1 MRTIAHFFRLISGI
15 ALAATAAVAP
25 AMAAEEAASPA
36 PVCHAPAD
44 LVRLVN
50 PLKRVAQRI
59 AGGQP
64 LTIVAIGSSST
75 FGAGA
80 SSPEH
85 SYPSRL
91 AIEFQALYPKM
102 SITVLNR
109 GVNGE
114 ESKEMVARFD
124 RDVFEHNPDLVIWQV
139 GSNSVL
145 RDRPLIEANRS
156 LLEGL
161 QRLRSSG
168 ADVVLINPQYA
179 PKVIDK
185 HDVDGMVDLIEMT
198 AKQANVDLF
207 ERFAVMR
214 YWRLTEDIPF
224 SAFVSPD
231 ELHMNDWSYGCLAK
245 LLSGAIQEAAT
256 RMTVTATAGQGR

>member
-1 MRTIAHFFRLISGI
+1 
-15 ALAATAAVAP
+15 LAAAAATVTP
-25 AMAAEEAASPA
+25 VRAAEEAAPTL
-36 PVCHAPAD
+36 VCQAPAE

-59 AGGQP
+59 AGGQS

-85 SYPSRL
+85 NYPSRL
-91 AIEFQALYPKM
+91 AAELQAAYPKM

-114 ESKEMVARFD
+114 ESKDMVERFD
-124 RDVFEHNPDLVIWQV
+124 RDIFAHKPDLVIWQV

-145 RDRPLIEANRS
+145 RDRPLGEANRS
-156 LLEGL
+156 LLDGL
-161 QRLRSSG
+161 QRLRGSG

-179 PKVIDK
+179 PKVINK
-185 HDVDGMVDLIEMT
+185 HDVDGMVDLIELT

-256 RMTVTATAGQGR
+256 RTTVTATAGRSR

>member
-1 MRTIAHFFRLISGI
+1 
-15 ALAATAAVAP
+15 LAAAAAMAVPAIAAEAPAAPAVA
-25 AMAAEEAASPA
+25 
-36 PVCHAPAD
+36 CHAPAD

-59 AGGQP
+59 AGGQS

-80 SSPEH
+80 SSPDR

-91 AIEFQALYPKM
+91 AVEFQALYPKM
-102 SITVLNR
+102 SITVINR
-109 GVNGE
+109 GANGE
-114 ESKEMVARFD
+114 ESKDMVERFD
-124 RDVFEHNPDLVIWQV
+124 RDVFAHHPDLVIWQV

-145 RDRPLIEANRS
+145 RDRPLSEANRS

-179 PKVIDK
+179 PKVINK
-185 HDVDGMVDLIEMT
+185 HDVDGMVDLIELT

-214 YWRLTEDIPF
+214 YWRLTEDVPF

-256 RMTVTATAGQGR
+256 RTMVTATAGRGR

>member
-1 MRTIAHFFRLISGI
+1 MRTIGFFRLLPVF
-15 ALAATAAVAP
+15 ALAAIAATVAP
-25 AMAAEEAASPA
+25 ALAAEGAAPA
-36 PVCHAPAD
+36 LVCQAPAD
-44 LVRLVN
+44 LVRLIN

-59 AGGQP
+59 AGGQS

-80 SSPEH
+80 SSPDR

-91 AIEFQALYPKM
+91 AAELQAAYPKM
-102 SITVLNR
+102 SITVINR

-114 ESKEMVARFD
+114 ESKDMLARFD
-124 RDVFEHNPDLVIWQV
+124 RDVFAHNPDLVIWQV

-145 RDRPLIEANRS
+145 RDRPLSEANSS

-161 QRLRSSG
+161 QRLRSSSS
-168 ADVVLINPQYA
+168 DVVLVNPQYA
-179 PKVIDK
+179 PKVINK
-185 HDVDGMVDLIEMT
+185 HDVDGMVDLIELT

-207 ERFAVMR
+207 ERFAIMR

-245 LLSGAIQEAAT
+245 LLAGAIQEAAT
-256 RMTVTATAGQGR
+256 RTTVTATAGRGR